1 MIERSTATGLC
12 LSCLRGNVS
21 AGAMESISGK
31 DSNTCEVTQV
41 VPERVRTLED
51 LIRICEIDTDIWKI
65 ERWVANKWEMGSV
78 DKTKRPTTTALYQV
92 KAWLR
97 RKVVVIAAREEI
109 QSLLAEAKKS
119 VAALRPVRVI
129 PPLLATGDY
138 MLELDIFDLHAGKLA
153 WSKETGHQN
162 YDVKI
167 AEAVFGRA
175 VDALMAR
182 TAGYPISQIV
192 FPIGNDLLNS
202 DNELNTTTR
211 GTPQDTD
218 GRFQKTFL
226 AVRRMMTDTI
236 EKLRQRAPVIVY
248 MVPGN
253 HDKLSVWH
261 LGDSLECFFARHKDV
276 TVHNLPNTRKYHQF
290 GDVMLMFTHGDKGK
304 HPDYPLVMAT
314 EEPVMFGST
323 KFREAHIG
331 HRHETKTREFH
342 GVRVRTLSA
351 LCPPD
356 AWHAEMQFVGNQQ
369 SAEAFVWSKKEG
381 LVSQA
386 FFTVAA

>member
-1 MIERSTATGLC
+1 MACYKGAGVGTSES
-12 LSCLRGNVS
+12 VS
-21 AGAMESISGK
+21 GGK
-31 DSNTCEVTQV
+31 NTCEVSKVT
-41 VPERVRTLED
+41 PEKVRTLED
-51 LIRICEIDTDIWKI
+51 LIRVCQIDASTWEVD
-65 ERWVANKWEMGSV
+65 RWVANKWEAGTGE
-78 DKTKRPTTTALYQV
+78 DNTALFQV
-92 KAWLR
+92 KAWLK
-97 RKVVVIAAREEI
+97 RKVQIVDARNEI
-109 QSLLAEAKKS
+109 TSLLADAKKS
-119 VAALRPVRVI
+119 IALARTAPARLPKVD
-129 PPLLATGDY
+129 GDY
-138 MLELDIFDLHAGKLA
+138 MLELDVFDLHAGKLA
-153 WSKETGHQN
+153 WSKETGHEN

-167 AEAVFGRA
+167 AERVFEQAIER
-175 VDALMAR
+175 LLAR

-192 FPIGNDLLNS
+192 FPVGNDLLNS
-202 DNELNTTTR
+202 DNTLNTTTH

-226 AVRRMMTDTI
+226 TVRKMMTATI
-236 EKLRQRAPVIVY
+236 ERLRQRAPVVVY

-261 LGDSLECFFARHKDV
+261 LGDSLECFFDHYADV
-276 TVHNLPNTRKYHQF
+276 TVHNRPCVRKYHQF
-290 GDVMLMFTHGDKGK
+290 GKVMLMFTHGDKGK

-314 EEPVMFGST
+314 EEPVMFGAT

-369 SAEAFVWSKKEG
+369 SAEAFVWHKTEG

-386 FFTVAA
+386 FYTVPEREAA